1 MILAI
6 NQPPMNPIQDR
17 SNQRK
22 ATYNMAVSKKMAI
35 NRINYGAT
43 SNSIFAETLTATSPR
58 RELPSSRWGFSLLE
72 MMIVVVLLAGILAIA
87 WPSIAR
93 PLRKAELS
101 EATQKLREAIEDG
114 RYQAMMTG
122 APVFLQIQQ
131 GESEMRSGGI
141 DSLIAGELSPDHSDL
156 ASDPQTSSTNS
167 KPSTSSNMG
176 SYSSPRATSN
186 LASNKSL
193 SRGLTDKDP
202 STVNSGVTTRTWKLP
217 ANIVVFSVAWLD
229 EIASDSLDES
239 FDETSSSST
248 AEQSTA
254 SNSFSSG
261 IDSRT
266 SGADGYPGGN
276 DSFGETETG
285 SSMSWCLP
293 MSAEGRGRDAEITLF
308 DTKARQT
315 ITVSFT
321 AATGELE
328 VIR

>member
-1 MILAI
+1 
-6 NQPPMNPIQDR
+6 
-17 SNQRK
+17 
-22 ATYNMAVSKKMAI
+22 
-35 NRINYGAT
+35 
-43 SNSIFAETLTATSPR
+43 
-58 RELPSSRWGFSLLE
+58 
-72 MMIVVVLLAGILAIA
+72 MIVVVLLAGILAIA

-122 APVFLQIQQ
+122 APVFLHIQQ

-141 DSLIAGELSPDHSDL
+141 DSLIAGELSPDRL
-156 ASDPQTSSTNS
+156 EAASETQSATSNSTNSTNSTNS
-167 KPSTSSNMG
+167 KLG
-176 SYSSPRATSN
+176 SISSPRENSS
-186 LASNKSL
+186 LAANKPF
-193 SRGLTDKDP
+193 SRGLLDKE
-202 STVNSGVTTRTWKLP
+202 TNSVIPGVTTRTWKLP
-217 ANIVVFSVAWLD
+217 ANIVIFSVAWLD
-229 EIASDSLDES
+229 ELASDSFDDSLDE
-239 FDETSSSST
+239 TNSSSV
-248 AEQSTA
+248 AEQLTA
-254 SNSFSSG
+254 NSPINAG
-261 IDSRT
+261 MEART
-266 SGADGYPGGN
+266 AGSDGYSTGN
-276 DSFGETETG
+276 DSFGDAESG

>member
-1 MILAI
+1 
-6 NQPPMNPIQDR
+6 
-17 SNQRK
+17 
-22 ATYNMAVSKKMAI
+22 MAVSSKMTI
-35 NRINYGAT
+35 HRIRPGT
-43 SNSIFAETLTATSPR
+43 TTNSFVTATYRRLEMSPSR
-58 RELPSSRWGFSLLE
+58 RGFSLLE

-114 RYQAMMTG
+114 RYQAMMSG
-122 APVFLQIQQ
+122 VPVFLHIQQ

-141 DSLIAGELSPDHSDL
+141 DSLIAGELSSDHSDL
-156 ASDPQTSSTNS
+156 GYETQNSSSNTAISDSANIGTNS
-167 KPSTSSNMG
+167 NPRG
-176 SYSSPRATSN
+176 SSN
-186 LASNKSL
+186 LASNKSF
-193 SRGLTDKDP
+193 SRGLADKDT
-202 STVNSGVTTRTWKLP
+202 SSVNAGVTTRTWKLP

-229 EIASDSLDES
+229 DIASESLDES
-239 FDETSSSST
+239 FDETNSSSANEQAT
-248 AEQSTA
+248 ANSA
-254 SNSFSSG
+254 SSFG
-261 IDSRT
+261 FDSR
-266 SGADGYPGGN
+266 SAGADGNSTGS
-276 DSFGETETG
+276 DVFGEAESG

>member
-1 MILAI
+1 
-6 NQPPMNPIQDR
+6 
-17 SNQRK
+17 
-22 ATYNMAVSKKMAI
+22 MAVSNKMAI
-35 NRINYGAT
+35 NRIRSSTTA
-43 SNSIFAETLTATSPR
+43 NSFVTATYRPREMSPSR
-58 RELPSSRWGFSLLE
+58 RGFSLLE

-114 RYQAMMTG
+114 RYQAMMSG
-122 APVFLQIQQ
+122 APVFLHIQQ

-141 DSLIAGELSPDHSDL
+141 DSLIAGELSPDHSNL
-156 ASDPQTSSTNS
+156 GPAPQNSPSDSIISAG
-167 KPSTSSNMG
+167 SNLG
-176 SYSSPRATSN
+176 ANSSPRGTSN

-193 SRGLTDKDP
+193 GRDLTDKDA
-202 STVNSGVTTRTWKLP
+202 SSVNAGVSTRTWKLP

-229 EIASDSLDES
+229 DIASESLDES
-239 FDETSSSST
+239 FDETNSRSAT
-248 AEQSTA
+248 EQSATSSPFSPGNDARTA
-254 SNSFSSG
+254 GS
-261 IDSRT
+261 
-266 SGADGYPGGN
+266 DGYFAGS
-276 DSFGETETG
+276 DVFGEAESG

>member
-1 MILAI
+1 
-6 NQPPMNPIQDR
+6 
-17 SNQRK
+17 
-22 ATYNMAVSKKMAI
+22 MAVSSKMTI
-35 NRINYGAT
+35 HRIDSET
-43 SNSIFAETLTATSPR
+43 TTNSFVTATNRRLEMSPSR
-58 RELPSSRWGFSLLE
+58 RGFSLLE

-114 RYQAMMTG
+114 RYQAMMSG
-122 APVFLQIQQ
+122 APVFLHIQQ

-156 ASDPQTSSTNS
+156 GSETQNLSSNTAISDSANLGTNS
-167 KPSTSSNMG
+167 NPRST
-176 SYSSPRATSN
+176 TT
-186 LASNKSL
+186 LTSNKSF
-193 SRGLTDKDP
+193 SRGLADKDT
-202 STVNSGVTTRTWKLP
+202 SSVNAGVTTRTWKLP

-229 EIASDSLDES
+229 DIASESLDES
-239 FDETSSSST
+239 FDETSSSSAIEQAT
-248 AEQSTA
+248 ANNPFA
-254 SNSFSSG
+254 SG
-261 IDSRT
+261 LDSR
-266 SGADGYPGGN
+266 SAGADGYSTGS
-276 DSFGETETG
+276 DVFGDAESG

>member
-1 MILAI
+1 
-6 NQPPMNPIQDR
+6 
-17 SNQRK
+17 
-22 ATYNMAVSKKMAI
+22 
-35 NRINYGAT
+35 
-43 SNSIFAETLTATSPR
+43 
-58 RELPSSRWGFSLLE
+58 

-114 RYQAMMTG
+114 RYQAMMSG
-122 APVFLQIQQ
+122 APVFLHIQQ

-141 DSLIAGELSPDHSDL
+141 DSLIAGELSTNHSDL
-156 ASDPQTSSTNS
+156 GSETQNSSSNTAISDSANLGTNS
-167 KPSTSSNMG
+167 N
-176 SYSSPRATSN
+176 PRGTSN
-186 LASNKSL
+186 LASNKSF
-193 SRGLTDKDP
+193 SRGLADKDT
-202 STVNSGVTTRTWKLP
+202 SSVNAGVSTRTWKLP

-229 EIASDSLDES
+229 DIASESLDES
-239 FDETSSSST
+239 FDETNSRSAT
-248 AEQSTA
+248 EQSATSSPFSPGNDARTA
-254 SNSFSSG
+254 GS
-261 IDSRT
+261 
-266 SGADGYPGGN
+266 DGYFAGSDG
-276 DSFGETETG
+276 FGETESG
-285 SSMSWCLP
+285 SSTSWCLP